1 MKYQLVVFDMDGT
14 ILDTLGDLTD
24 SINAVLSENG
34 LPGRTEREVRSYLGN
49 GLRRLVEL
57 SLPDATPA
65 EMTDR
70 VFLRMKDYYASH
82 CAIRT
87 CPYDGILPLIRRL
100 KENGI
105 KVAVVSNKIDEA
117 VQELCA
123 GYFDNVFDYAIGER
137 PGMRKKPAPDPVNA
151 VLDAL
156 GFDRGQAVYVGD
168 TEVDIQTAKNAG
180 MDCIAVDWGFR
191 DRAYLS
197 TLGAEYMVSDPAD
210 IAGIV
215 LGK

>member
-105 KVAVVSNKIDEA
+105 KVAVVSNK
-117 VQELCA
+117 
-123 GYFDNVFDYAIGER
+123 
-137 PGMRKKPAPDPVNA
+137 P
-151 VLDAL
+151 
-156 GFDRGQAVYVGD
+156 
-168 TEVDIQTAKNAG
+168 T
-180 MDCIAVDWGFR
+180 
-191 DRAYLS
+191 LS
-197 TLGAEYMVSDPAD
+197 TPYWTRLGLTADRRFTLEIPRWIYRLPKTRVWTVSPLTGASVTVHTSARWELN
-210 IAGIV
+210 IWCPTRPTSPGSYLANNRVG
-215 LGK
+215 G